1 MKKNKQPT
9 AFRVADEIIKQSG
22 KKWMTYPR
30 LKLMMYA
37 AYNIHANRYGEPL
50 FKNADFVE
58 GTVCPGD
65 RLMDIIILGDDCMFV
80 RRKDVKPFGAGK
92 MDKKRKKSVKE
103 ALEFFEGVPTY
114 EVVAYLGDR
123 GLMEKRKTGTAR
135 TGVNDVDDQG

>member
-1 MKKNKQPT
+1 MKKNNPPT
-9 AFRVADEIIKQSG
+9 AFRVADEIIRQSG

-37 AYNIHANRYGEPL
+37 AYNIHANRYKEPL

-58 GTVCPGD
+58 GTVCPGN
-65 RLMDIIILGDDCMFV
+65 RLMDAIILGDDRLCV

-92 MDKKRKKSVKE
+92 MNKKRKKSVKE
-103 ALEFFEGVPTY
+103 ALGFLEGVPTY

-123 GLMEKRKTGTAR
+123 KLMEKRKTGTAR